1 MKQFLKIGLY
11 MIWALY
17 AMPVCAQQC
26 ITLNEAI
33 NIAQRNSYD
42 AMLAKFSFTSSYWA
56 YKSFRAEL
64 LPSLTLNGGLMN
76 FNHSRVEARN
86 AEDGKINYVD
96 NNSLTNSLTL
106 SMTQQI
112 SSLGGT
118 LSLQSYLYRL
128 DQFDYKMTTYN
139 SRPLRL
145 SYSQPLRSYNE
156 LKWRKKTEPKEYE
169 KAKRVYLEAMEDISI
184 RVISLY
190 FQAISSQSDYLQS
203 MTKYKDLQELY
214 QISERR
220 LKLGTITK
228 SDLLQLELSLLNT
241 QVEVNNAKIKKD
253 DSFYDLFSYLRVH
266 DYEQVNLTPPDAV
279 MDLVLNANE
288 VLDKA
293 LVNSSHAVSQE
304 IDVLSAQ
311 QKLAQAQ
318 SVKGIQVQMN
328 AELGFNKTADNLAA
342 TYGKLQDNEI
352 VGLTVTVP
360 IFDWGVQKGKVMV
373 AKSNLELAKTKRE
386 QADNDYAQQIKR
398 EVLQFS
404 FQSGQCRTSLR
415 AQQISYERYEIT
427 KKRFEAGNISVTE
440 LNTALQEL
448 EKAKSQY
455 IGQLK
460 NYWTNYYSLRRYTL
474 YDWAKNHALTADF
487 ESIVK

>member
-1 MKQFLKIGLY
+1 

>member
-17 AMPVCAQQC
+17 AMPVCAQQS
-26 ITLNEAI
+26 ITLGDAI

-128 DQFDYKMTTYN
+128 DQFDYKLTTYN

-145 SYSQPLRSYNE
+145 SYSQPLRNYNE
-156 LKWRKKTEPKEYE
+156 LKWRKKTEPKQYE
-169 KAKRVYLEAMEDISI
+169 KAKKVYLEAMEDISI
-184 RVISLY
+184 RVTALY
-190 FQAISSQSDYLQS
+190 FQAISSQSDYQQNV
-203 MTKYKDLQELY
+203 TKYKDLQELY

-241 QVEVNNAKIKKD
+241 QVEVNNAKVKKE

-279 MDLVLNANE
+279 MDLVLNVNE

-293 LVNSSHAVSQE
+293 LVNSSHAVSQ
-304 IDVLSAQ
+304 
-311 QKLAQAQ
+311 
-318 SVKGIQVQMN
+318 
-328 AELGFNKTADNLAA
+328 
-342 TYGKLQDNEI
+342 
-352 VGLTVTVP
+352 
-360 IFDWGVQKGKVMV
+360 
-373 AKSNLELAKTKRE
+373 
-386 QADNDYAQQIKR
+386 
-398 EVLQFS
+398 
-404 FQSGQCRTSLR
+404 
-415 AQQISYERYEIT
+415 
-427 KKRFEAGNISVTE
+427 
-440 LNTALQEL
+440 
-448 EKAKSQY
+448 
-455 IGQLK
+455 
-460 NYWTNYYSLRRYTL
+460 
-474 YDWAKNHALTADF
+474 
-487 ESIVK
+487 